1 MKETSFKSHSKANF
15 VKIGNQATSGETN
28 FRHMPHEFRN
38 DMMDNSRRIL
48 VKKQEV
54 GEGAVGLQKF

>member
-1 MKETSFKSHSKANF
+1 MKDTSFKVHSKANC
-15 VKIGNQATSGETN
+15 VKIGNQTTSGKTN
-28 FRHMPHEFRN
+28 FRHMPREFRN

-48 VKKQEV
+48 VKKQEG

>member
-1 MKETSFKSHSKANF
+1 MKDTSFKGLSKSNC
-15 VKIGNQATSGETN
+15 VKIGNQTSSGKTN

-38 DMMDNSRRIL
+38 DMISRRIL
-48 VKKQEV
+48 VKKQEG